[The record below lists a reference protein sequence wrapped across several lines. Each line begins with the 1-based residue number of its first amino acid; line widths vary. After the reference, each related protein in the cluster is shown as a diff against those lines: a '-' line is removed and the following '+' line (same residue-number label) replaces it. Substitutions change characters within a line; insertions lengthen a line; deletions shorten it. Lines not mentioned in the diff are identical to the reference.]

1 MKAEIRNPKAE
12 GRPKS
17 EIREATG
24 VGVFRVVC
32 ECQGSGPKPRR
43 GDLFIATKPSITFF
57 LFFGGAYRQQFEE
70 GDSFGCP
77 SGSSAVGKTTPPKNK
92 KKLQFWRRIS
102 INRPPLRGFCRIDH
116 LPFSIFHCP

>member
-1 MKAEIRNPKAE
+1 MKADIRNPKAE

-24 VGVFRVVC
+24 VGVFRVAC

-43 GDLFIATKPSITFF
+43 GELFIATKPSIAFF
-57 LFFGGAYRQQFEE
+57 LFFGGAVLPTADGRDGQPTKSPASNCRRF
-70 GDSFGCP
+70 
-77 SGSSAVGKTTPPKNK
+77 APPKNK

-102 INRPPLRGFCRIDH
+102 
-116 LPFSIFHCP
+116 